1 MIGAPHIGQAYFG
14 LERRCRSPRTKHNPP
29 QRIEPMTAPAHPVL
43 CVAQAHWRTLLDCD
57 WRAPL
62 PAFDANSRSTTA
74 PLASAS
80 RALTSH
86 VGLARRARLA
96 CRQGGGHHGGVH
108 VMVSGSETWICFT
121 VAARVSIL
129 TSHIPPPPPPT
140 RRRSLPSCCRPQRG
154 IAWSGT
160 TIAGL
165 RRRRWP
171 WNNKPQQRQPQ
182 LEMVMPRRRPCET
195 HMLFPVLCSGRCRK
209 PAVNVRRVTAQL
221 WGSVRGGQCC
231 QGELCCHLCS
241 RRA

>member
-1 MIGAPHIGQAYFG
+1 
-14 LERRCRSPRTKHNPP
+14 
-29 QRIEPMTAPAHPVL
+29 MTAPAHPVL

-129 TSHIPPPPPPT
+129 TSHIPPPPT
-140 RRRSLPSCCRPQRG
+140 SHSQEEFAKLLQTS
-154 IAWSGT
+154 
-160 TIAGL
+160 AGD
-165 RRRRWP
+165 R
-171 WNNKPQQRQPQ
+171 
-182 LEMVMPRRRPCET
+182 LE
-195 HMLFPVLCSGRCRK
+195 
-209 PAVNVRRVTAQL
+209 
-221 WGSVRGGQCC
+221 WYDD
-231 QGELCCHLCS
+231 
-241 RRA
+241 RRAAAATVAVEQQATAETAATGDGDAPSEAV